1 MPPTSFVFA
10 STNAGKCAEVTR
22 YAKPLGIEVVGASA
36 IAGELLEPPPTVKES
51 GTTYEENAVAKARAF
66 AAWAGRPCV
75 ADDTGIEFEALG
87 GLPGVYTANWGLLRV
102 VDALGADYRGP
113 ARFVCCM
120 AYGEPSG
127 RLVSVTTSLHGT
139 VRFDPSVEEA
149 ASKPLQFSQFF
160 HPSGY
165 SESLVELAKRGTY
178 VSHRHATLRALIAA
192 LR

>member
-1 MPPTSFVFA
+1 MPLNAFVFA
-10 STNAGKCAEVTR
+10 STNPGKCAEVAR
-22 YAKPLGIEVVGASA
+22 YANPLGIEVVGASV
-36 IAGELLEPPPTVKES
+36 IAGERPEPPPTVKEI

-87 GLPGVYTANWGLLRV
+87 GLPGVYTANWGLLKV
-102 VDALGADYRGP
+102 VEALGADFRGS

-127 RLVSVTTSLHGT
+127 RVVSVTTTLNGMI
-139 VRFDPSVEEA
+139 RFDPSVQEA
-149 ASKPLQFSQFF
+149 ALKPLQFSQFF
-160 HPSGY
+160 YPSGY
-165 SESLVELAKRGTY
+165 SESLVELAKHGTY